1 MKLINTSQLNNQHSH
16 HQEDKFNDEQGLN
29 KMKQVDSKTNRAP
42 RKGLTLV
49 RYIGLYSS
57 IILILLS
64 LLVIQ
69 IKGFNLAV
77 DFTGGVITEIQT
89 TLPVDQV
96 QLHAALE
103 KVITSS
109 FSLTHGN
116 TNLQWSIHQAITG
129 NDIPDSSSL
138 MNEIIHYTENGHE
151 NGTIDNISISVLSSS
166 VIGPQVGDELVESGG
181 IAMIASLVSM
191 LLYLSLRFEWRLA
204 SGAVLALFH
213 DIILV
218 LGVFSLFQLEFDL
231 TVLAAILAVIGY
243 SLNDSIVISDRIREM
258 LRDKK
263 ATGTL
268 GQMIDSAIISTLTRT
283 LITSGT
289 TLSTVSAIWLL
300 AGQPLQGF
308 SIALF
313 VGIMVGTYSSIFLS
327 ATIPELLNLNRD
339 HYQMKESPVEIENYA

>member
-1 MKLINTSQLNNQHSH
+1 MKLINASQLNNSNKLNNHS
-16 HQEDKFNDEQGLN
+16 GLY
-29 KMKQVDSKTNRAP
+29 KMKKIDFKSNQGPK
-42 RKGLTLV
+42 KGLTLV

-64 LLVIQ
+64 LLVMQ
-69 IKGFNLAV
+69 IKGFKLAV

-89 TLPVDQV
+89 DHAVDQI

-103 KVITSS
+103 KVISSS
-109 FSLTHGN
+109 FSISHCN
-116 TNLQWSIHQAITG
+116 TDLQWSIRQAISG
-129 NDIPDSSSL
+129 NEMPESLSL
-138 MNEIIHYTENGHE
+138 MNDITHYSENGHE
-151 NGTIDNISISVLSSS
+151 NGLIDNISINVLSSS

-218 LGVFSLFQLEFDL
+218 LGVFSLFEIEFDL
-231 TVLAAILAVIGY
+231 TVLAALLAVIGY

-263 ATGTL
+263 ATEPL
-268 GQMIDSAIISTLTRT
+268 SHIIDSAIVSTLTRT

-289 TLSTVSAIWLL
+289 TLSTVCAIWLL

-327 ATIPELLNLNRD
+327 ATIPELLNLNRE
-339 HYQMKESPVEIENYA
+339 HYLIKETPLEVENYA